1 MDIHNQLQTIDFVV
15 IAVYAVSVIA
25 LGMGVSYRRRGS
37 DDLFLAGRSF
47 GWPSVGL
54 SIFGTNV
61 NPSFMIASCS
71 VAYTSGMVAA
81 NFDWLAWWFLILL
94 AMVFVPYYLT
104 TGVSTMPEF
113 MHRRFGTATHAYLS
127 WYALFTTMIL
137 WLGGS
142 LYTGALL
149 MSQIMDWPLWV
160 AALVLTIVA
169 TSFTVAGGLAA
180 VVVTDVFQS
189 VLMIGG
195 ALALT
200 VIAFL
205 EIGSVESVIAGVPDD
220 YWTLIRP
227 ASDAKYPWPAMFLGY
242 PVLGIWFWCTDQTI
256 VQRVLGARDVRQG
269 QLGCVFT
276 GYLKVLP
283 PFIFMLPGIFCYI
296 LHPDLNDPDQAFTTM
311 VVNYLPAGMT
321 GLIVAVL
328 IAALVSTLDSGL
340 NSFSTVFTLDIYVK
354 NFRPDATPKEIKW
367 LGRVTTVLV
376 GVLAIGVVLAMDT
389 VARNLFDLL
398 QGVIAFVAP
407 PMGAVFLIGVLWK
420 RATAAAAF
428 STLVLGSIVSLGCG
442 VCHLKEWPNAEFW
455 PHYLLLS
462 FYLFAGICAFMILVS
477 LLTRH
482 SPEEQPLATLRQTYA
497 KQPSAARL
505 VWGLWGV
512 LAVIMLAIYILFD

>member
-1 MDIHNQLQTIDFVV
+1 MDVHSQLQLVDFAV
-15 IAVYAVSVIA
+15 IAAYTVLVIG
-25 LGMGVSYRRRGS
+25 LGMWVSYQRRAS

-47 GWPSVGL
+47 GWPNVGL
-54 SIFGTNV
+54 SIFATNV

-71 VAYTSGMVAA
+71 VAYASGMAAA
-81 NFDWLAWWFLILL
+81 NFDWLAWWFLVLL

-104 TGVSTMPEF
+104 TKVSTMPEF
-113 MHRRFGTATHAYLS
+113 MHRRFGEATYRFLS
-127 WYALFTTMIL
+127 WYALFTTMVL
-137 WLGGS
+137 WLGGA

-149 MSQIMDWPLWV
+149 TSQMMGCELWV
-160 AALVLTIVA
+160 AAVALTVVA

-180 VVVTDVFQS
+180 VVVTDSFQS
-189 VLMIGG
+189 VLMIAG
-195 ALALT
+195 ATAVT

-205 EIGSVESVIAGVPDD
+205 QIGSVESVVSGVPED
-220 YWTLIRP
+220 YWKLLRP
-227 ASDAKYPWPAMFLGY
+227 PDDPDFPWPAMVLGY

-256 VQRVLGARDVRQG
+256 VQRVLGARDVRQA

-276 GYLKVLP
+276 GFLKIIP

-296 LHPDLNDPDQAFTTM
+296 LHPHLEDPDQAFTTM

-321 GLIVAVL
+321 GLVVAVL

-354 NFRPDATPKEIKW
+354 HFRPDAAPKEVKW
-367 LGRVTTVLV
+367 LGRLVTVIAAALSVAVALGLAAV
-376 GVLAIGVVLAMDT
+376 GRD
-389 VARNLFDLL
+389 LFNLL

-428 STLVLGSIVSLGCG
+428 WTLVLGSIVSLTCG
-442 VCHLKEWPNAEFW
+442 VCHLAEWPSKEFW

-462 FYLFAGICAFMILVS
+462 FYLFVGVSAFMILVS

-482 SPEEQPLATLRQTYA
+482 SPEEQPLATLKETYA
-497 KQPSAARL
+497 RQGAAPTF
-505 VWGLWGV
+505 VWLLWGI
-512 LAVIMLAIYILFD
+512 LAMIMLAIYIVFD

>member
-1 MDIHNQLQTIDFVV
+1 MDVHSRLETIDFVV
-15 IAVYAVSVIA
+15 IGIYAVSVIG
-25 LGMGVSYRRRGS
+25 LGLWVSYRRRAS

-54 SIFGTNV
+54 SIFATNV
-61 NPSFMIASCS
+61 NPSFMIASCG
-71 VAYTSGMVAA
+71 VAYASGMVAA
-81 NFDWLAWWFLILL
+81 NFDWLAWFFLVLL
-94 AMVFVPYYLT
+94 AMLFVPHYLT

-113 MHRRFGTATHAYLS
+113 MQRRFGEATYRFLS

-137 WLGGS
+137 WLGGA

-149 MSQIMDWPLWV
+149 MSQIMGWPLWV
-160 AALVLTIVA
+160 AALVLTVIA

-180 VVVTDVFQS
+180 VIVTDVFQS
-189 VLMIGG
+189 LLMIGG

-205 EIGSVESVIAGVPDD
+205 QIGSIDAVIAGVPDD
-220 YWTLIRP
+220 YWRLIRP
-227 ASDAKYPWPAMFLGY
+227 PSDADFPWPAMFLGY
-242 PVLGIWFWCTDQTI
+242 PVLGLWFWCTDQTI

-276 GYLKVLP
+276 GYLKILP
-283 PFIFMLPGIFCYI
+283 PFIFMLPGIFCYV
-296 LHPDLNDPDQAFTTM
+296 LHPNLPNPDEAFTVM

-354 NFRPDATPKEIKW
+354 NFRPGAEPKEVKW
-367 LGRVTTVLV
+367 LGRVITVFV
-376 GVLAIGVVLAMDT
+376 GALAVLIALALDT
-389 VARNLFDLL
+389 VGRDLFNLL

-420 RATAAAAF
+420 RATASAAF

-442 VCHLKEWPNAEFW
+442 VCHFKQWPTKEFW

-477 LLTRH
+477 LCTRH
-482 SPEEQPLATLRQTYA
+482 SPQEQPLATLKETYA
-497 KQPSAARL
+497 KQPSAPRL
-505 VWGLWGV
+505 VWGLWAA
-512 LAVIMLAIYILFD
+512 LAVIMLAIYLLFN